1 MKTGVTINYLRCQPD
16 PQTTQQCRFYDLQI
30 FLTVQCRFCHA
41 VMFTV
46 ILAVKANEE
55 KLLIRSFS
63 KAFISCESRY
73 HQECRSQYTRKVVW
87 MKKVFFSSFLFT
99 LVEKRSLV
107 HLKSGFANNY
117 FSCQAHENWSH
128 NQLFEMPARSPN
140 NSTVPIL
147 WPTNILNR
155 PVPILS
161 CGNVHSYPSS

>member
-1 MKTGVTINYLRCQPD
+1 MWFELPATRNLDSQTTISAARHMKTGVTINYLRCQPD

-128 NQLFEMPARSPN
+128 NQLFEMPAMRMS
-140 NSTVPIL
+140 
-147 WPTNILNR
+147 
-155 PVPILS
+155 
-161 CGNVHSYPSS
+161 